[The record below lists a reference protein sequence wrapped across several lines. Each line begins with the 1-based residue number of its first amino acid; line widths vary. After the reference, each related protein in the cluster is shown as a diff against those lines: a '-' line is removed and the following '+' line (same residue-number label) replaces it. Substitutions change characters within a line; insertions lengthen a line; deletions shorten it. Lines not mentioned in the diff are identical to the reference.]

1 MKKAMNQSTITRMLN
16 LGSVLL
22 TLVAIL
28 LFIFSASKN
37 KSINTQNDD
46 RFNLVDNAYLFMNA
60 STKLTSDVRVF
71 SVTGDQ
77 TYYNSYMKEVE
88 QTKNRETGVANMQAI
103 GLTSEEKVMID
114 EMMSLSNQLVP
125 LEKDAMAK
133 AQAGATSEATAL
145 VFGPEYENTV
155 TRIKSLQTDF
165 LNSLS
170 ERSAR
175 RVKELKAEAN
185 VMEMIA
191 VLFLVTMAA
200 LQLVSLAIVD
210 KKLLKPLGL
219 IKNEMEEISKGNLSN
234 PVQLEA
240 DTSEIGTLVYAI
252 QTTKQVLNSYIHDIA
267 EKLELMASGDM
278 RIKVGLEYI
287 GDFQPIKVAM
297 QGISASLR
305 DTMTQIQAVSDQ
317 VLAGANQVAIGA
329 QSLAQG
335 STEQAST
342 LEELSSSFSEVS
354 DQVKSNAKY
363 SKQAEDM
370 AEGATQAIA
379 GSNQKMQDLMDAMEE
394 VSKHSSQI
402 SQIIKSIEDI
412 AFQTNILALNAAV
425 EAARAGS
432 AGKGFA
438 VVADEVRNLAG
449 KSAVAASNTAQMIE
463 NTVQAVN
470 NGMTITRESVEDL
483 HNLVESA
490 QKTMELVREVSK
502 GSQVQ
507 ANKIS
512 DVELGVEQITSVVQ
526 TNSATSEESAATAE
540 ELSSQANLMGQM
552 IAKFKVS

>member
-46 RFNLVDNAYLFMNA
+46 RFNLIDNAYLFMNA
-60 STKLTSDVRVF
+60 STKLTSDVHVF

-88 QTKNRETGVANMQAI
+88 QTKDRETGVANMQAI

-125 LEKDAMAK
+125 LEKEAMAK

-185 VMEMIA
+185 VMQTIA
-191 VLFLVTMAA
+191 VLFLVTMAV

-210 KKLLKPLGL
+210 RKLLKPLGL
-219 IKNEMEEISKGNLSN
+219 IKDEMEEISKGNLSN

-267 EKLELMASGDM
+267 KKLELMASGDM
-278 RIKVGLEYI
+278 RINVDLEYI

-305 DTMTQIQAVSDQ
+305 DTMMQIQAVSDQ

-552 IAKFKVS
+552 IAKFKV

>member
-46 RFNLVDNAYLFMNA
+46 RFNLIDNAYLFMNA
-60 STKLTSDVRVF
+60 STKLTSDVHVF

-88 QTKNRETGVANMQAI
+88 QTKDRETGVANMQAI

-125 LEKDAMAK
+125 LEKEAMAK

-185 VMEMIA
+185 VMQTIA
-191 VLFLVTMAA
+191 VLFLVTMAV

-210 KKLLKPLGL
+210 RKLLKPLGL

-267 EKLELMASGDM
+267 KKLELMASGDM
-278 RIKVGLEYI
+278 RINVDLEYI

-305 DTMTQIQAVSDQ
+305 DTMMQIQAVSDQ

-432 AGKGFA
+432 AGKGFV

-552 IAKFKVS
+552 IAKFKV

>member
-46 RFNLVDNAYLFMNA
+46 RFNLIDNAYLFMNA
-60 STKLTSDVRVF
+60 STKLTSDVHVF

-88 QTKNRETGVANMQAI
+88 QTKDRETGVANMQAI

-125 LEKDAMAK
+125 LEKEAMAK

-185 VMEMIA
+185 VMQTIA
-191 VLFLVTMAA
+191 VLFLVTMAV

-210 KKLLKPLGL
+210 RKLLKPLGL

-267 EKLELMASGDM
+267 KKLELMASGDM
-278 RIKVGLEYI
+278 RINVDLEYI

-305 DTMTQIQAVSDQ
+305 DTMMQIQAVSDQ

-552 IAKFKVS
+552 IAKFKV